1 MCNSEKPL
9 ELTLQSNLGKTTEQR
24 LQKLIELR
32 DLCFE
37 LYFKEWEGPI
47 EIYGP
52 LHYYK
57 N

>member
-37 LYFKEWEGPI
+37 LYLNEWEGPL
-47 EIYGP
+47 EMYGS